1 MPVFSSP
8 RRGPAD
14 RGQRGEA
21 TGAAA
26 EGVARGKRP
35 PLLVIEDLALM
46 YWPIECVRSTE
57 LPAELVAQAAA
68 TLERVPCLPM

>member
-1 MPVFSSP
+1 M
-8 RRGPAD
+8 RTRQED

-21 TGAAA
+21 AGPAA

-35 PLLVIEDLALM
+35 PLRRLVIEDLELM
-46 YWPIECVRSTE
+46 CWPIECVRSTE